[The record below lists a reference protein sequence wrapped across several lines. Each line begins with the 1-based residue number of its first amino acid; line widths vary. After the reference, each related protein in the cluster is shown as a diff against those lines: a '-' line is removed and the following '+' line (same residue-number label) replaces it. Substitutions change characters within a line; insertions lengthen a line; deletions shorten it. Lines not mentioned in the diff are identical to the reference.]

1 MLGPNTCVCL
11 GHVTKKQNAVSHSST
26 EAEIIALD
34 ATLRLDG
41 LPALLFWDQV
51 LQMFENIAKPNIPKM
66 SETQELANKFGN
78 ILNKYDIN
86 PTEAIDNESVGQS
99 LFAKLLDYV
108 PGSLPK
114 ENSLAKLCILED
126 NEPVLKMAVKQRW
139 PALRYVARTQRID
152 LDWLFERIAYD
163 PGIMIRYVNT
173 NCN

>member
-1 MLGPNTCVCL
+1 M
-11 GHVTKKQNAVSHSST
+11 
-26 EAEIIALD
+26 
-34 ATLRLDG
+34 
-41 LPALLFWDQV
+41 
-51 LQMFENIAKPNIPKM
+51 
-66 SETQELANKFGN
+66 
-78 ILNKYDIN
+78 
-86 PTEAIDNESVGQS
+86 
-99 LFAKLLDYV
+99 FAKLLDYV

-173 NCN
+173 KLQLADILTKGCFTAQQFNALTKSKMIGPILKATNKDEPKKPTKPLPKGKVYYVGNARSTNRKKLF